1 MSLSGSLFNA
11 VSGLQTAQRQI
22 NVTSGNVSNANVE
35 GYSRKT
41 APAVTALTAGQNSG
55 VDLGAVR
62 REVNAYLD
70 SEVLRAD
77 TKLGA
82 LDVKTEFMQRLTQL
96 FGTPENDST
105 LANGLNDLSAA
116 MEQLAI
122 EPNSASV
129 RNDVVEAADSLVRRL
144 NDYASET
151 KNLRVEADRQVAQ
164 GVDAI
169 NGALERIAE
178 LNDEISKANAL
189 DRPTGELEDERD
201 RQLGTLSQWMDV
213 STFDRENG
221 AIVVIG
227 RTSDG
232 SGTTLVDSRAMQ
244 FDYTAANAL
253 GATAENKPLYPK
265 NVQDAD
271 TKLGPT
277 AGGKLGALFEV
288 RDSTLTDFHR
298 DIDRLAQSVRDRVN
312 AAHNQGTFANTG
324 VDQITGSTAT
334 TGETANIQVTSGDSN
349 PATMTFSSVDSAGT
363 VTDTFT
369 IDFSGFGGTTTA
381 SLVAYMNTYA
391 DADTDTLT
399 SVGVSASLNAADQL
413 TFTGTGDFALDT
425 NNTMVTGDFAASGNP
440 KSLSHYYGMNN
451 LFETPGRIYDAS
463 KPDWDLTNTAQ
474 DLRVRSDIAADA
486 ELLSRGR
493 ASTTADAQ
501 AVADGDNTV
510 ANALAAAF
518 ETGGDIDLAG
528 KLPKVEDV
536 KLADYA
542 GDLLSYY
549 ATSTQRTETDR
560 DFQQTMRDELKFRAD
575 SESGVNVD
583 EELSNMIVFEQA
595 YNASARVISTV
606 QQMFDTLDRMMN

>member
-22 NVTSGNVSNANVE
+22 NVTSGNVSNSNVE

-41 APAVTALTAGQNSG
+41 APAVTAMTAGQNSG
-55 VDLGAVR
+55 VDLGQVR

-129 RNDVVEAADSLVRRL
+129 RNDVVEAADSLVRRF
-144 NDYASET
+144 NDFATET
-151 KNLRVEADRQVAQ
+151 KNLRVEADRQIAQ
-164 GVDAI
+164 GVQEV
-169 NGALERIAE
+169 NGALARIGE

-189 DRPTGELEDERD
+189 GRPTGELEDERD

-213 STFDRENG
+213 STFSRENG
-221 AIVVIG
+221 EIVVMG
-227 RTSDG
+227 STSDG
-232 SGTTLVDSRAMQ
+232 SATTLVDSRPMQ
-244 FDYTAANAL
+244 FEHTAANAL
-253 GATAENKPLYPK
+253 GPTVEDPPLYPRS
-265 NVQDAD
+265 VQDEN
-271 TKLGPT
+271 TTLGPS
-277 AGGKLGALFEV
+277 AGGKRGAQIEM

-312 AAHNQGTFANTG
+312 AAHNQGTKGNDG
-324 VDQITGSTAT
+324 VDRMTGSAAVAGDSLTITPASAIITINRVDGSGEVLQAHQFDLNTAAGNT
-334 TGETANIQVTSGDSN
+334 PADIANLIDGTAGIGAQINANNQLEITAPAGQRLTLDSGD
-349 PATMTFSSVDSAGT
+349 VQ
-363 VTDTFT
+363 
-369 IDFSGFGGTTTA
+369 IDGNQTPGSETRGF
-381 SLVAYMNTYA
+381 
-391 DADTDTLT
+391 
-399 SVGVSASLNAADQL
+399 
-413 TFTGTGDFALDT
+413 
-425 NNTMVTGDFAASGNP
+425 
-440 KSLSHYYGMNN
+440 SHYFGMNN
-451 LFETPGRIYDAS
+451 LFETPGRTYDAG
-463 KPDWDLTNTAQ
+463 DANWDLTNTAEELQ
-474 DLRVRSDIAADA
+474 LRSDIAADA

-493 ASTTADAQ
+493 ASTTAGDQ
-501 AVADGDNTV
+501 AVADGDNTT

-518 ETGGDIDLAG
+518 ETGGDIAAAG
-528 KLPKVEDV
+528 KLPAITDV

-549 ATSTQRTETDR
+549 ATSTQRTETAR
-560 DFQQTMRDELKFRAD
+560 DFQETMRDELKFRAD

-583 EELSNMIVFEQA
+583 EELSNMITFEQA

>member
-22 NVTSGNVSNANVE
+22 NVTSGNVSNSNVE

-41 APAVTALTAGQNSG
+41 APAITAMTAGQNSG

-77 TKLGA
+77 TQLGA

-96 FGTPENDST
+96 FGTLENDST

-144 NDYASET
+144 NDFATET
-151 KNLRVEADRQVAQ
+151 KDLRVEADRQIAQ
-164 GVDAI
+164 GVQEV
-169 NGALERIAE
+169 NGALDRIGE
-178 LNDEISKANAL
+178 LNDEISKATAL
-189 DRPTGELEDERD
+189 GRPTGELEDERD
-201 RQLGTLSQWMDV
+201 RQLGRLSQWMDI
-213 STFDRENG
+213 STFSRDNG
-221 AIVVIG
+221 EIVVMG
-227 RTSDG
+227 STSQG
-232 SGTTLVDSRAMQ
+232 GASTLVDSRAVQ
-244 FDYTAANAL
+244 FDYDNANQL
-253 GATAENKPLYPK
+253 GATAEPGRYPEA
-265 NVQDAD
+265 VDDPD
-271 TKLGPT
+271 TTLDSST
-277 AGGKLGALFEV
+277 GGKLGALFDL

-312 AAHNQGTFANTG
+312 AAHNQGTFANEG
-324 VDQITGSTAT
+324 VDQMTGSTMT
-334 TGETANIQVTSGDSN
+334 TGETADIAVTSRDSD
-349 PATMTFSSVDSAGT
+349 PATITFSAVDASGA
-363 VTDTFT
+363 VTDSFT
-369 IDFSGFGGTTTA
+369 VDFSGFTGTTTA
-381 SLVAYMNTYA
+381 DLVTHMNTY
-391 DADTDTLT
+391 TDVAGDQLA
-399 SVGVSASLNAADQL
+399 SVGVNASLNGSDQL
-413 TFTGTGDFALDT
+413 TFTGTGDFTLDT
-425 NNTMVTGDFAASGNP
+425 NNTQVSGDFAGGSP

-451 LFETPGRIYDAS
+451 LFETPGRTVD
-463 KPDWDLTNTAQ
+463 PDDGSWDLTNTAQ
-474 DLRVRSDIAADA
+474 DLRLRSDIAADPA
-486 ELLSRGR
+486 LLSRGR
-493 ASTTADAQ
+493 ASATVGDQ
-501 AVADGDNTV
+501 AVADGDNAT

-518 ETGGDIDLAG
+518 ETGGDIGRGG
-528 KLPKVEDV
+528 KLPAIQDV

-549 ATSTQRTETDR
+549 ATSTQRTETAR
-560 DFQQTMRDELKFRAD
+560 DFQETMRDELKFRAD
-575 SESGVNVD
+575 SESGVNID
-583 EELSNMIVFEQA
+583 EELSNMITFEQA

>member
-22 NVTSGNVSNANVE
+22 NVTSGNVSNSNVE

-41 APAVTALTAGQNSG
+41 APAITAMTAGQNSG

-77 TKLGA
+77 TQLGA

-144 NDYASET
+144 NDFATET
-151 KNLRVEADRQVAQ
+151 KDLRVEADRQIAQ
-164 GVDAI
+164 GIDAV
-169 NGALERIAE
+169 NGALERIGE
-178 LNDEISKANAL
+178 LNEEISKATAL
-189 DRPTGELEDERD
+189 GRPTGELEDERD
-201 RQLGTLSQWMDV
+201 RQLGTLSQWMDI
-213 STFDRENG
+213 STFARDNG
-221 AIVVIG
+221 EIVVMG
-227 RTSDG
+227 STSQG
-232 SGTTLVDSRAMQ
+232 GASTLVDSRAVQ
-244 FDYTAANAL
+244 FDYENANQL
-253 GATAENKPLYPK
+253 GATAEPDRYPEA
-265 NVQDAD
+265 VSDPSTTLD
-271 TKLGPT
+271 SS
-277 AGGKLGALFEV
+277 AGGKLGALFDL

-312 AAHNQGTFANTG
+312 AAHNQGTFANEG
-324 VDQITGSTAT
+324 VDQMTGSTVT
-334 TGETANIQVTSGDSN
+334 TGETADITVSSSDSN
-349 PATMTFSSVDSAGT
+349 PATITFSSVNAAGE
-363 VTDTFT
+363 VSDTFT
-369 IDFSGFGGTTTA
+369 IDFTGFAGTTSA
-381 SLVAYMNTYA
+381 DLVTYMNTY
-391 DADTDTLT
+391 TDVAGDQLA
-399 SVGVSASLNAADQL
+399 SVGVTASLNAADQL
-413 TFTGTGDFALDT
+413 SFTGTGDFTLDT
-425 NNTMVTGDFAASGNP
+425 NNTQVSGDFASSSP

-451 LFETPGRIYDAS
+451 LFETPGRAVDPNDGS
-463 KPDWDLTNTAQ
+463 WDLTNTAQ
-474 DLRVRSDIAADA
+474 DLRLRSDIAADPD
-486 ELLSRGR
+486 LLSRGQP
-493 ASTTADAQ
+493 SVTVGDQ
-501 AVADGDNTV
+501 AIADGDNAT

-518 ETGGDIDLAG
+518 ETGGDIARGG
-528 KLPKVEDV
+528 KLPAIQDV

-549 ATSTQRTETDR
+549 ATSAQRTETAR
-560 DFQQTMRDELKFRAD
+560 DFQETMRDELKFRAD
-575 SESGVNVD
+575 SESGVNID
-583 EELSNMIVFEQA
+583 EELSNMITFEQA